1 MSLVD
6 LASPDKSRRMAA
18 VLTMATAL
26 AVPAEGLRFW
36 AYRDPPGIL
45 TVCRGHT
52 GPDVQV
58 GRRYT
63 LSECDRLL
71 DADMRAAVLT
81 VERCVPGLPEP
92 VHASFADAVFNLGPR
107 IACDT
112 QRSAAARMLKA
123 RDFRG
128 ACGELPRWNKA
139 GLAGIL
145 VPLPGLTKRRA
156 AERDLCE
163 TALTP
168 AAMTEERLSP

>member
-1 MSLVD
+1 MGVLD
-6 LASPDKSRRMAA
+6 LASPDKSRRTAA
-18 VLTMATAL
+18 VLALATSL
-26 AVPAEGLRFW
+26 AVPAEGLRQY

-45 TVCRGHT
+45 TVCYGHT
-52 GPDVQV
+52 GPDVRA
-58 GRRYT
+58 GRRYS
-63 LSECDRLL
+63 LAECDALL

-139 GLAGIL
+139 SLAGIL

-156 AERDLCE
+156 AERALCE
-163 TALTP
+163 SALNTSTKD
-168 AAMTEERLSP
+168 AS